1 MTWLNGLIG
10 VSLLAITIVGFV
22 IVQRK
27 IKGDDT
33 PMFGARKRSNK
44 EDDTEIEAF
53 IAAYHSGQ
61 ADPSDL
67 LSGDTDVLQVV
78 PAGTSDTD
86 SDFDTGFNTDTDS
99 DSDGDTQSV
108 ATTAPS
114 PATAPSAIT
123 APPATAEIAK
133 SGGPA
138 VFLRP
143 EVKLAYLTFRS
154 GLRDHHIFANALLR
168 DLGYGTAVVGKVDLL
183 VCDSSFKYVALV
195 DIYIGEPVKDIP
207 KSVFLSRTG
216 VKHLSLSSKAM
227 PKPGDLRELIYGKR
241 AG

>member
-10 VSLLAITIVGFV
+10 VTLLAATIVGFL

-33 PMFGARKRSNK
+33 PMFGARKRSNT

-53 IAAYHSGQ
+53 IAAYHSGK

-67 LSGDTDVLQVV
+67 LSGDKDVLQVV
-78 PAGTSDTD
+78 PAGTSDAE
-86 SDFDTGFNTDTDS
+86 S
-99 DSDGDTQSV
+99 DSGAGDASESEPVVTTAPA
-108 ATTAPS
+108 ATTAPAPTTVPAAAAHSAETGS
-114 PATAPSAIT
+114 PST
-123 APPATAEIAK
+123 
-133 SGGPA
+133 
-138 VFLRP
+138 FLRP

-195 DIYIGEPVKDIP
+195 DVHTDGPVEDIP
-207 KSVFLSRTG
+207 KSVFLRRTG
-216 VKHLSLSSKAM
+216 VKHLSISSKAM
-227 PKPGDLRELIYGKR
+227 PKPGDLRDLIYGEQTS
-241 AG
+241 

>member
-10 VSLLAITIVGFV
+10 VALLAATIVGFV

-27 IKGDDT
+27 MKGDDT
-33 PMFGARKRSNK
+33 PMFGARKRSNP

-53 IAAYHSGQ
+53 IAAYHSGK

-67 LSGDTDVLQVV
+67 LSGDKDVLQVV
-78 PAGTSDTD
+78 PAGTSDTE
-86 SDFDTGFNTDTDS
+86 SNAGTGGESEPVVSAAVTP
-99 DSDGDTQSV
+99 
-108 ATTAPS
+108 APTTVP
-114 PATAPSAIT
+114 TAANSAET
-123 APPATAEIAK
+123 
-133 SGGPA
+133 GGA
-138 VFLRP
+138 STFLRP

-183 VCDSSFKYVALV
+183 VCDGSFKYVALV
-195 DIYIGEPVKDIP
+195 DVHTNGPVEDIP
-207 KSVFLSRTG
+207 KSVFLRRTG

-227 PKPGDLRELIYGKR
+227 PKPGELRDLIYGEQT
-241 AG
+241 A

>member
-10 VSLLAITIVGFV
+10 VTLLAVTILGFV

-33 PMFGARKRSNK
+33 PMFGARKGSNT
-44 EDDTEIEAF
+44 EDDSEIEAF
-53 IAAYHSGQ
+53 IAAYHSGK

-67 LSGDTDVLQVV
+67 LSGDKDVLQVV
-78 PAGTSDTD
+78 PAGTSDDESNSGADDD
-86 SDFDTGFNTDTDS
+86 SE
-99 DSDGDTQSV
+99 SV
-108 ATTAPS
+108 VT
-114 PATAPSAIT
+114 T
-123 APPATAEIAK
+123 APPATTAPAPTTMPAAAANSAETGSA
-133 SGGPA
+133 ST
-138 VFLRP
+138 FLRP

-195 DIYIGEPVKDIP
+195 DVHTDGPVEDIP

-216 VKHLSLSSKAM
+216 VRHLSLSSKAM
-227 PKPGDLRELIYGKR
+227 PKPGDLRDLIYGEQTS
-241 AG
+241 

>member
-1 MTWLNGLIG
+1 MTWLNGSIG
-10 VSLLAITIVGFV
+10 VVLLAATILGFV

-27 IKGDDT
+27 VKGDDT
-33 PMFGARKRSNK
+33 PMFGARKRSNT

-67 LSGDTDVLQVV
+67 LSGDKDVLQVV
-78 PAGTSDTD
+78 PAGASD
-86 SDFDTGFNTDTDS
+86 GES
-99 DSDGDTQSV
+99 DSDPESEFEPVVT
-108 ATTAPS
+108 
-114 PATAPSAIT
+114 T
-123 APPATAEIAK
+123 APPATPVPAPTTAP
-133 SGGPA
+133 SAAPSSADTGGQST
-138 VFLRP
+138 FLRP

-183 VCDSSFKYVALV
+183 ICDGSFKYVALV
-195 DIYIGEPVKDIP
+195 DVHTDGPVEDIP

-216 VKHLSLSSKAM
+216 VKHLSLSSSAM
-227 PKPGDLRELIYGKR
+227 PKPGELRNLIYGKQT
-241 AG
+241 G

>member
-10 VSLLAITIVGFV
+10 VALLAATIVGFV

-67 LSGDTDVLQVV
+67 LSGDKDVLQVV
-78 PAGTSDTD
+78 PAGTDESE
-86 SDFDTGFNTDTDS
+86 SEPA
-99 DSDGDTQSV
+99 V
-108 ATTAPS
+108 A
-114 PATAPSAIT
+114 T
-123 APPATAEIAK
+123 APPATTAPAPTTAPAAAANSAETG
-133 SGGPA
+133 SPST
-138 VFLRP
+138 FLRP
-143 EVKLAYLTFRS
+143 EVKLAYLIFRS

-195 DIYIGEPVKDIP
+195 DVHTDGPVEDIP
-207 KSVFLSRTG
+207 KSAFLSRTG

-227 PKPGDLRELIYGKR
+227 PKPGELRALIYGEQS
-241 AG
+241 G